1 MARDPRQE
9 AKEVAIA
16 VQDALQSIADSVQD
30 TLESALGNVTSVTQS
45 TVKDIEKGFKDLA
58 KVGTLLAKTEEE
70 ARMGALTRSK
80 VDQVILERKAKL
92 EALTRSVEIAER
104 NVQDELAETL
114 RLTEEYKK
122 GNESVLP
129 DLVAQKELFKEAA
142 DEAIRLQ
149 TSVKKVAL
157 TNEQIKKQLE
167 EQLERSKNVSR
178 ATGMTGDILGG
189 LEKVLSKLGL
199 SGFSEEFAE
208 GASAARKLAD
218 EITDGGEQT
227 ATFGQKLQIAS
238 RGFGVA
244 LDGVVQRLAG
254 PMGMLLA
261 ITKLFDVI
269 VGVSKQATELGK
281 SMSLSAE
288 QSLEFR
294 KELSIAAQ
302 ASGELTANTKSLA
315 EAQGQLA
322 KAFGAARGFTMEQ
335 LSDQTKLT
343 RAVGMQVESAGKL
356 QKLAALNNETADE
369 AFQNIVKANTAFG
382 NQTGIVFDNR
392 EILEDVAN
400 ASAEF
405 AANLD
410 NNPTAIGKAVVEM
423 RRFGLNLENAV
434 SMSKSLLDFESSIE
448 AELEAELLTG
458 KELNFERA
466 RALALQGKFAES
478 AAEVASQVGT
488 LADFQNMNVIAQE
501 SLANAAGLTVEE
513 LANSLMIQENLA
525 KLGGEEQK
533 RVQEQINTLRA
544 QGKVE
549 EANALA
555 RAATSDEEAIAALE
569 RLDAQ
574 EQMNQAMEKMSVAMG
589 DIFQSLEPI
598 VSGFASML
606 EKIAN
611 SKGAMNAL
619 KVTAGA
625 LALTLGI
632 MAVKAIAAASA
643 LTLGLASIA
652 IVGGITAATIAMTS
666 EENKVKGSIKDGVI
680 GPDGDII
687 STDPADFILATKD
700 PNGLANQVTAPEGE
714 GNSSL
719 MKDLINELKGLRGD
733 VQKGGDVIIDGN
745 VTGQMLA
752 LGAYTSKTS

>member
-1 MARDPRQE
+1 MAKDP
-9 AKEVAIA
+9 KEQAREIA
-16 VQDALQSIADSVQD
+16 VVIQDALQSVADTVQNTIED
-30 TLESALGNVTSVTQS
+30 SLEGITSVSQAGL
-45 TVKDIEKGFKDLA
+45 KDAEKGFKSLA
-58 KVGTLLAKTEEE
+58 KFGTMFARAREE
-70 ARMGALTRSK
+70 AAQGSLTQAK
-80 VDQVILERKAKL
+80 VDKIILERNAQL
-92 EALTRSVEIAER
+92 EAAKAQIAIAER
-104 NVQDELAETL
+104 NIADELSKIA
-114 RLTEEYKK
+114 TEEENI
-122 GNESVLP
+122 NELS
-129 DLVAQKELFKEAA
+129 K
-142 DEAIRLQ
+142 
-149 TSVKKVAL
+149 
-157 TNEQIKKQLE
+157 EQIEDLE
-167 EQLERSKNVSR
+167 ERKRLLDLAVIATEKLKKESQEVEIINKDIEGRLKDQLKVSR
-178 ATGMTGDILGG
+178 TIQDATGITGTVLGG
-189 LEKVLSKLGL
+189 LEKTMSKFGL
-199 SGFSEEFAE
+199 TGFSEVFAE
-208 GASAARKLAD
+208 GRSAATEMAKEVTKNGMIAAGLAGKL
-218 EITDGGEQT
+218 
-227 ATFGQKLQIAS
+227 KIAFAGIS
-238 RGFGVA
+238 TVLTGIVIK
-244 LDGVVQRLAG
+244 LAG
-254 PMGMLLA
+254 PMGFLLA
-261 ITKLFDVI
+261 LGKIYSVLT
-269 VGVSKQATELGK
+269 GVSKQTTELGK

-288 QSLEFR
+288 QALEFR
-294 KELSIAAQ
+294 KELSVAAQ
-302 ASGELTANTKSLA
+302 ASGEITANTRSLA

-611 SKGAMNAL
+611 SKGAMTAL

-632 MAVKAIAAASA
+632 MAVKAMMAASA
-643 LTLGLASIA
+643 LTLGLAAIGIIGGVTAMGIA
-652 IVGGITAATIAMTS
+652 LTS

-700 PNGLANQVTAPEGE
+700 PEKLANEITPPAGGPDVD
-714 GNSSL
+714 L
-719 MKDLINELKGLRGD
+719 MKELVSELKGLRGD

-752 LGAYTSKTS
+752 LGAYTGKTS

>member
-1 MARDPRQE
+1 MAKDPKEQAR
-9 AKEVAIA
+9 EVAI
-16 VQDALQSIADSVQD
+16 VIQDALQSVADTV
-30 TLESALGNVTSVTQS
+30 QS
-45 TVKDIEKGFKDLA
+45 TIEDSLEGISSVSQAGIKDAEKGFKSLA
-58 KVGTLLAKTEEE
+58 KFGTMFARAREE
-70 ARMGALTRSK
+70 AAQGSLTQAK
-80 VDQVILERKAKL
+80 VDKVILERSSQL
-92 EALTRSVEIAER
+92 EASRIQIAIAER
-104 NVQDELAETL
+104 NIEDELA
-114 RLTEEYKK
+114 K
-122 GNESVLP
+122 
-129 DLVAQKELFKEAA
+129 VAQLQEENLATGKEQNDGLEERIELINNATDA
-142 DEAIRLQ
+142 
-149 TSVKKVAL
+149 VKKL
-157 TNEQIKKQLE
+157 NEEADKTQVINEEVEERLKAQL
-167 EQLERSKNVSR
+167 KVSR
-178 ATGMTGDILGG
+178 TIQDATGATGAVLGG
-189 LEKVLSKLGL
+189 LEKTMAKFGL
-199 SGFSEEFAE
+199 TGFSEVFAE
-208 GASAARKLAD
+208 GRSAAADLAK
-218 EITDGGEQT
+218 EVTKG
-227 ATFGQKLQIAS
+227 
-238 RGFGVA
+238 
-244 LDGVVQRLAG
+244 GVVAAGFIGKIKVAFAGISTVLTGIIAKLAG
-254 PMGMLLA
+254 PMGFLLA
-261 ITKLFDVI
+261 IGKIYSILVN
-269 VGVSKQATELGK
+269 VSKQTTELGK
-281 SMSLSAE
+281 SMALSAE
-288 QSLEFR
+288 QALEFR
-294 KELSIAAQ
+294 KELTVAAQ
-302 ASGELTANTKSLA
+302 ASGEVTANTKSLA

-322 KAFGAARGFTMEQ
+322 KAFGASRGFTMEQ

-356 QKLAALNNETADE
+356 QQLAALNNESADE

-382 NQTGIVFDNR
+382 NQTGIIIDNR

-405 AANLD
+405 STSLGNS
-410 NNPTAIGKAVVEM
+410 PTAIGKAVVEM

-488 LADFQNMNVIAQE
+488 LAEFQKMDVITRE
-501 SLANAAGLTVEE
+501 SLANAAGLSVEE

-533 RVQEQINTLRA
+533 RVQEQINSLRA

-555 RAATSDEEAIAALE
+555 RAATSDEDAIAALE

-574 EQMNQAMEKMSVAMG
+574 EKMNQAMEKMSIAMG
-589 DIFQSLEPI
+589 DIFQSLEPLI
-598 VSGFASML
+598 SGFASML

-611 SKGAMNAL
+611 SKGAMTAL

-625 LALTLGI
+625 LAFTLGL
-632 MAVKAIAAASA
+632 MAIKAIAAASA

-652 IVGGITAATIAMTS
+652 IIGGITAVGIALAS
-666 EENKVKGSIKDGVI
+666 EESKVKGSIKDGVI

-700 PNGLANQVTAPEGE
+700 PRGLSNEVTTAG
-714 GNSSL
+714 GGTDSSL

-745 VTGQMLA
+745 ITGQMLA
-752 LGAYTSKTS
+752 LGAYNGKTS